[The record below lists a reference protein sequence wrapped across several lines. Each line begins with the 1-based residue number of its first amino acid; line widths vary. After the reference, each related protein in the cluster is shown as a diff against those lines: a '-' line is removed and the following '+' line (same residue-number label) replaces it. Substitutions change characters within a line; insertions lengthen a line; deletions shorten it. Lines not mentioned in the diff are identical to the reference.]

1 MLESVPACVPGRGH
15 VATGW
20 RYAGRVSRLCAPVLV
35 SICLAGCTA
44 SLGLPLGPDGDLD
57 TASTIGTPVGAAMA
71 RDSGLTP
78 GDLASIGSALG
89 LGGEGPL
96 MWANPQSGA
105 QGRVTNVAS
114 ISDPDG
120 TPCRSFDTTINAVD
134 GLRAMHGIA
143 CRRADGAWTVDGLAP
158 VGKAVQSPGSAATE
172 HETSTL

>member
-1 MLESVPACVPGRGH
+1 MLELMPACAPARGR
-15 VATGW
+15 VATGLW
-20 RYAGRVSRLCAPVLV
+20 HVGRVTRLCAPVLV

-57 TASTIGTPVGAAMA
+57 TASTIGTPVGAATA

-89 LGGEGPL
+89 LGVEGPL

-158 VGKAVQSPGSAATE
+158 VGKAVQSPGSAVTE
-172 HETSTL
+172 GETSTL